1 MSHNRLSVALELKE
15 ASEDGTFKGY
25 GSVFN
30 VKDSASDMVD
40 KGAFLASL
48 GRWEA
53 KGMMPPMLWQH
64 DMKSPIGRYNVMR
77 EDESGLYVE
86 GKFSMAVEKA
96 REAHALLK
104 DGVIS
109 GLSIGYMTVKSQW
122 DEQENVRRLKEV
134 DLFEVS
140 LVTMPANEMAQ
151 VLHVKAAEQ
160 IQTERDFEAF
170 LKLQGYSQSQAK
182 AITATGFK
190 GLSHRDDDKISEIK
204 QRDVAGIA
212 VISQALQ
219 SLNETL
225 SKGL

>member
-25 GSVFN
+25 GSVFD
-30 VKDSASDMVD
+30 VKDDSSDVVD

-53 KGMMPPMLWQH
+53 KGMLPPMLWQH
-64 DMKSPIGRYNVMR
+64 DMKSPIGRYDVMR

-86 GKFSMAVEKA
+86 GKFSLGVEKA

-104 DGVIS
+104 DGVIG

-122 DEQENVRRLKEV
+122 DEQERVRRLKEV

-151 VLHVKAAEQ
+151 VIHVKAAEY

-170 LKLQGYSQSQAK
+170 LKHHGYSQSQAK
-182 AITATGFK
+182 VITAAGYK
-190 GLSHRDDDKISEIK
+190 GISHRDDGESGEKRQRDDVGLAAISE
-204 QRDVAGIA
+204 
-212 VISQALQ
+212 ALKRF
-219 SLNETL
+219 NETIL
-225 SKGL
+225 KGL